1 MYAIYGYSKSHI
13 LYGNSDGISTTT
25 HGMSLVTMSTVHHY
39 HVTTQF
45 CTTQTMLLH
54 RGRAKT
60 PVAYNWSM
68 GNPSTV
74 LRNFCIITGVRSI
87 GTVLSVMVWCQQY
100 GVDIKETGY
109 ASMCGFRRKFR
120 PLLFWCFTLHLLLIA
135 DTLISYDVN
144 FIRIPE
150 VQLAVINYVQRTP
163 PPHSPMQQYCR

>member
-1 MYAIYGYSKSHI
+1 MYAIHGYSKSHI
-13 LYGNSDGISTTT
+13 LYGNSDGISSSTR
-25 HGMSLVTMSTVHHY
+25 GMSLVTESTVHHY

-68 GNPSTV
+68 GKPSTV
-74 LRNFCIITGVRSI
+74 LRNFCFITGVRSI
-87 GTVLSVMVWCQQY
+87 RTVLSVIVWCQQY

-120 PLLFWCFTLHLLLIA
+120 PMLFWCFTLHLLLIA
-135 DTLISYDVN
+135 DTLIAPCCW
-144 FIRIPE
+144 IIPIPNIS
-150 VQLAVINYVQRTP
+150 VYTVSTRPKAGI
-163 PPHSPMQQYCR
+163 